1 MLYHPG
7 SYLEVHEDH
16 RFQVLNSTVA
26 VFPTTPPLQSML
38 RIIYNYNDYIK
49 ISSECNSNYI
59 N

>member
-1 MLYHPG
+1 MLYHP
-7 SYLEVHEDH
+7 DH
-16 RFQVLNSTVA
+16 ILRYAKTIVFQVLNSTVA
-26 VFPTTPPLQSML
+26 IFPTTPPLHSML